1 MQSVTIEWLW
11 MEFNSS
17 RIWSSKWNQI
27 KGNGTRYPIRRV
39 TFGKSHGLVPLVM
52 SSIFKYDYLRSNTS
66 LTLMRPTAFVNTSIT
81 NNVQYVF
88 IEGYL
93 EISLFGYLSFRIKI
107 FGDILLLSCINPTK
121 RFKSC
126 TFVLVNFNLLP

>member
-1 MQSVTIEWLW
+1 

-17 RIWSSKWNQI
+17 RIWSSKCNQI
-27 KGNGTRYPIRRV
+27 KGNGIPYPIRRV

-52 SSIFKYDYLRSNTS
+52 SSIFKYDHLRSDTS
-66 LTLMRPTAFVNTSIT
+66 LALMRPTTFVNSSIT

-93 EISLFGYLSFRIKI
+93 EDISNLYIY
-107 FGDILLLSCINPTK
+107 T
-121 RFKSC
+121 
-126 TFVLVNFNLLP
+126 LVYRSDKEI